1 MDEIRDGLR
10 YVFQTK
16 NANTFCGTGSGNAG
30 MEIVIGNLLEPND
43 VILVCVSGTFGWRA
57 VEMAK
62 RYGGDVRVL
71 ESKLGTSMKYDQIR
85 AHVET
90 NKPKILFVC
99 HGDTSTG
106 VLQNLEQLGDL
117 CRR

>member
-1 MDEIRDGLR
+1 
-10 YVFQTK
+10 
-16 NANTFCGTGSGNAG
+16 

-43 VILVCVSGTFGWRA
+43 VILVCVSGAFGWRA

-71 ESKLGTSMKYDQIR
+71 ESKLGTTFKYEQIR
-85 AHVET
+85 AHLET
-90 NKPKILFVC
+90 TKPKILFVC
-99 HGDTSTG
+99 HGDSSTG